1 MPRAIWSGSI
11 SFGLVNVPVKLYSA
25 VHHQGLSFHQFQEG
39 TNARVRN
46 KRVSEKTGK
55 EVAYEDIVKGY
66 EITKGKY
73 VMVEPE
79 ELADFAPRATRTID
93 IEDFVSLEDIDPIY
107 YDSTYYLAPEKSDGA
122 KKAYGLLLK
131 AMEDQGKVAIGRLV
145 MRTKQYLAAIRPLD
159 GALAVSTMLFHDEV
173 VSVSDID
180 EIPTGRSAPKV
191 APAEVKM
198 ATQIIESLSR
208 DWDPS
213 RYEDTY
219 RVQVLDFLKKKAAG
233 EEIVVED
240 EPEEESN
247 VVDLMA
253 ALEASLEAAKKGGS
267 KKGPLSA
274 RASSGS
280 TSKSSGSAS
289 KSSRASKSSG
299 SASKSSSSSSKSS
312 TSKASGS
319 TSKSRSSASKSSSR
333 PTKSTSSRSSSRSG
347 SGSKRKSA

>member
-46 KRVSEKTGK
+46 KRVSEKSGK

-73 VMVEPE
+73 VMVDPD
-79 ELADFAPRATRTID
+79 ELAEFSPRATRTID

-122 KKAYGLLLK
+122 KKAYALLLK

-173 VSVSDID
+173 VAVSDID
-180 EIPTGRSAPKV
+180 EIPTGRSTSKV
-191 APAEVKM
+191 APGEVKM

-208 DWDPS
+208 DWDPA

-233 EEIVVED
+233 EEIVVDE

-274 RASSGS
+274 RAS
-280 TSKSSGSAS
+280 T
-289 KSSRASKSSG
+289 
-299 SASKSSSSSSKSS
+299 SSSSKSR
-312 TSKASGS
+312 SKS
-319 TSKSRSSASKSSSR
+319 TSKSRSSSKSPSR
-333 PTKSTSSRSSSRSG
+333 PAKRTSSRSSSRSG

>member
-93 IEDFVSLEDIDPIY
+93 IEDFVALEDIDPIF

-122 KKAYGLLLK
+122 KKAYALLRK

-173 VSVSDID
+173 VAVSDID

-191 APAEVKM
+191 APGEVKM

-233 EEIVVED
+233 EEIVVEE

-280 TSKSSGSAS
+280 SKSSGSS
-289 KSSRASKSSG
+289 SKSSG
-299 SASKSSSSSSKSS
+299 SSSKSSGSSSKSS
-312 TSKASGS
+312 TSK
-319 TSKSRSSASKSSSR
+319 SSR
-333 PTKSTSSRSSSRSG
+333 PTKRTASRSSSRSS